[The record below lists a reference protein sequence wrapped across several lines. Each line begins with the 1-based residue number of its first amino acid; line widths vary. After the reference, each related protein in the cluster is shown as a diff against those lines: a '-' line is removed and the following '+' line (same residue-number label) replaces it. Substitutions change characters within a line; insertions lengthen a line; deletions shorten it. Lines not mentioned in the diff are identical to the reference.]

1 MDHDKKSHNDEKVTI
16 TLSKDSLWKGLTGLF
31 ALLFVVSLFTGG
43 FGIGSDDRTSPSP
56 ARAAPSPSQP
66 IAAGSAGSRVTV
78 EVGDSFTKGDK
89 DAPVTLVEFS
99 DFQCPFCGRF
109 FEQTLPL
116 IEERYIKTGKVRFV
130 YKDFPLES
138 IHPQA
143 LPAASA
149 ARCAGEQGKFWD
161 YHDLIFNNQALLSD
175 TNYKQWA
182 EQLGLDMDDFSS
194 CYDSGKYVNDIRA
207 DLQEGSRAGVQG
219 TPGFLINGQL
229 VSGAQPFA
237 NFEQVIEAELSAA

>member
-1 MDHDKKSHNDEKVTI
+1 M
-16 TLSKDSLWKGLTGLF
+16 
-31 ALLFVVSLFTGG
+31 
-43 FGIGSDDRTSPSP
+43 
-56 ARAAPSPSQP
+56 
-66 IAAGSAGSRVTV
+66 
-78 EVGDSFTKGDK
+78 
-89 DAPVTLVEFS
+89 EFS